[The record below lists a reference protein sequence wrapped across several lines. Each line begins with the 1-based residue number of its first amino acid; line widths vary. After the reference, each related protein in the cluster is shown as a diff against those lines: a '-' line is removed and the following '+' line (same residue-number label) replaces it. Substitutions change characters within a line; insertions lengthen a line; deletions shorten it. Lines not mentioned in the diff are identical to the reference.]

1 MKKYVFCIPASDDFA
16 LAAAVLIYSLKKNI
30 KVFDDCDVKIPY
42 NNLNEKS
49 KNLIRKAHPETIF
62 EKPVDSSF
70 YKHIPKTIYGPDNYD
85 VYLSF
90 ETFVQTEYEKSIYL
104 DADMLCTSDFS
115 DIIENEKQVIWKY
128 PNLGILI
135 LGKKYLDKN
144 IYKQMIDLVLNTNIK
159 NSPLGDQDAV
169 KHVFGPNN
177 PDVLIIS
184 ELYNFQH
191 FGAGGHGNPERY
203 DSLHEQIK
211 IIHYSGRRKP
221 WAPVWDGDDDNKNCV
236 RYSSLLSN
244 NNAAKIWYKYYDEF
258 REKYL

>member
-90 ETFVQTEYEKSIYL
+90 ETFAQTGYEKSIYL

-115 DIIENEKQVIWKY
+115 DIIENDKQIIWKY

-135 LGKKYLDKN
+135 AGKKYLDGN
-144 IYKQMIDLVLNTNIK
+144 TYKIMIETVVNSNIK
-159 NSPLGDQDAV
+159 NRPDGDQV
-169 KHVFGPNN
+169 TCQHFFNPNN
-177 PDVLIIS
+177 PDVLVVS

-191 FGAGGHGNPERY
+191 FGAGGHGSHEKYN
-203 DSLHEQIK
+203 SLSNQVK
-211 IIHYSGRRKP
+211 VIHYSGRRKP
-221 WAPVWDGDDDNKNCV
+221 WGPIWNGDETNKNCM
-236 RYSSLLSN
+236 RYASLMNN
-244 NNAAKIWYKYYDEF
+244 NNATKIWYSYYDEF
-258 REKYL
+258 RERYL